1 MSSFTI
7 LIKSS
12 SGGCYNVAFDI
23 ATFKARRDCSAGMFG
38 DFCKHLKTFFE
49 ADPSLLFQ
57 EDQLGDFT
65 RICKALKNAE
75 IHSAYAELQAGLKD
89 LDRQKRR

>member
-23 ATFKARRDCSAGMFG
+23 ATFKARCDCSAGMFG
-38 DFCKHLKTFFE
+38 DFCKHLKTFFG
-49 ADPSLLFQ
+49 ADQSLLFQ
-57 EDQLGDFT
+57 EDQLGDFS
-65 RICKALKNAE
+65 RICGGVLKAAFVKSLK
-75 IHSAYAELQAGLKD
+75 
-89 LDRQKRR
+89 LDK